1 MLAAVYRLLVC
12 LFGIG
17 LLGFRYEEVISSEM
31 NQDHLIKLI
40 GSSGSPYTRKM
51 IALLRY
57 RRIPYSV
64 IWGDPR
70 TYLKELGIDP
80 PKPVL
85 LPVCLLQEG
94 KNIKA
99 VCDSTPIIRS
109 LESEFQTRSV
119 IPHDPVLAFIN
130 YLLEDFADEWI
141 PKYMFH
147 YRWHFDDDIENAEK
161 ILPLWHQI
169 NLNDELRQNFGK
181 QISAIQINRLWVV
194 GSNEQ
199 TASMIESSYIRFL
212 SILESHLS
220 DYKYLFG
227 SRPSSADFAFYG
239 QLTQLTKVDPTPRTL
254 AEQHSSRTIAWVD
267 IIEDL
272 SGLEP
277 HKEDW
282 LGIENAPSLLK
293 ELLCE
298 VGKTY
303 VPAMLANAR
312 AIRAGEDTWTTEIDK
327 TDWTQKTFSYQAKC
341 LKWLQEE
348 FQNLD
353 QESQFK
359 VLECLHGTGC
369 DELID

>member
-1 MLAAVYRLLVC
+1 
-12 LFGIG
+12 
-17 LLGFRYEEVISSEM
+17 
-31 NQDHLIKLI
+31 
-40 GSSGSPYTRKM
+40 
-51 IALLRY
+51 
-57 RRIPYSV
+57 
-64 IWGDPR
+64 
-70 TYLKELGIDP
+70 
-80 PKPVL
+80 
-85 LPVCLLQEG
+85 
-94 KNIKA
+94 
-99 VCDSTPIIRS
+99 
-109 LESEFQTRSV
+109 
-119 IPHDPVLAFIN
+119 
-130 YLLEDFADEWI
+130 
-141 PKYMFH
+141 
-147 YRWHFDDDIENAEK
+147 
-161 ILPLWHQI
+161 
-169 NLNDELRQNFGK
+169 
-181 QISAIQINRLWVV
+181 
-194 GSNEQ
+194 
-199 TASMIESSYIRFL
+199 MIESSYIRFL

-312 AIRAGEDTWTTEIDK
+312 AIRAGEDTWTTEIDN